1 MLRRF
6 VPAGYDNSGMS
17 KKHPDNRD
25 RTWKPRTKTTPF
37 AKIAESSSITAK
49 FYASPD
55 WSRLRSALMA
65 ALADHPEARESVI
78 RTLQA
83 LLSLEHPN
91 V

>member
-1 MLRRF
+1 
-6 VPAGYDNSGMS
+6 MS
-17 KKHPDNRD
+17 KRHPDTRD
-25 RTWKPRTKTTPF
+25 RPWKPRTKTTPL
-37 AKIAESSSITAK
+37 ARIAQSSAVTAQ